1 MNLTPI
7 FDTQNIPRPFQ
18 HVRQQ
23 PLYAVSVDTD
33 SLYTT
38 IPRIPSL
45 ETELRESLGH
55 LINDTAMAPRPLGG
69 LTLYLLIL

>member
-7 FDTQNIPRPFQ
+7 FDTQNIPRPLQ

-23 PLYAVSVDTD
+23 PLYAASVDTD
-33 SLYTT
+33 SLYAT

-45 ETELRESLGH
+45 ETELRKFLGH

-69 LTLYLLIL
+69 LTLYLLIF